1 MSYTINRFN
10 GAQVSVVADGTVD
23 STLDIKIIGKN
34 YAGYGEI
41 QNENL
46 VFMLENF
53 ANTTQPPKPISGQIW
68 YDSGNRKLKFYDG
81 TKFRT
86 AGGAEVGDTQPTSPS
101 LGDFWFNTASKQLY
115 AYNGATYT
123 LVGPQAVQGAQTT
136 EMVSRSVTDSGGGT
150 HAIIEAQVNG
160 ATIYIISQD
169 AVFQLDNTINAIQ
182 GFTRI
187 HPGITM
193 AYTQLGATD
202 ADASWGVSTG
212 QYQFFGTASNSDKL
226 GGVKADNFVR
236 SDITPAFSTQANF
249 ADVGYT
255 VGLPTK
261 KLYVLVDGNGV
272 PTIQANYDTL
282 VFQTKTGGTNTP
294 LKLVGPDILP
304 GSNNAT
310 DIGSAGVKFK
320 TIYAAVFN
328 GTATQADTITVAGV
342 ARSASTAMSANTVAI
357 RDGNQDLYARYFQG
371 TATSAQYADLAEKYL
386 ADKDYE
392 VGTVV
397 AVGGEKEV
405 TGCTFGDR
413 ALGVV
418 SANPAFMMNKDLK
431 GGTYIALKGRVP
443 VRVQGPVKKGDE
455 LCPGF
460 GGVAMVDTS
469 TELEGKTFAI
479 ALESSDD
486 AGTKLIEAVV
496 L

>member
-41 QNENL
+41 QNENM

-53 ANTTQPPKPISGQIW
+53 ANATQPPKPISGQIW

-86 AGGAEVGDTQPTSPS
+86 AGGAEVGVDQPSTPS

-115 AYNGATYT
+115 AYNGTTYT

-160 ATIYIISQD
+160 ATIYTISQD
-169 AVFQLDNTINAIQ
+169 ATFQLDNTINAIQ
-182 GFTRI
+182 GFTKI
-187 HPGITM
+187 HPGLTL
-193 AYTQLGATD
+193 AYTQLEGVNTL
-202 ADASWGVSTG
+202 GVSTG
-212 QYQFFGTASNSDKL
+212 QYRFFGTATNAEKL
-226 GGVKADNFVR
+226 GGYAASNFVQAG
-236 SDITPAFSTQANF
+236 SAGFTTQVEF

-255 VGLPTK
+255 VGTPTK
-261 KLYVLVDGNGV
+261 KLYVFVDGNGV
-272 PTIQANYDTL
+272 PTVQANYDTL
-282 VFQTKTGGTNTP
+282 LFQTKTGATNTP

-304 GSNNAT
+304 GTYSGSPLN
-310 DIGSAGVKFK
+310 DIGSVSQKFK
-320 TIYAAVFN
+320 TVYASVFN
-328 GTATQADTITVAGV
+328 GIATQADTVTVAGV
-342 ARSASTAMSANTVAI
+342 ARSASTASSANTVAI

-386 ADKDYE
+386 ADAEYAI
-392 VGTVV
+392 GTVV
-397 AVGGEKEV
+397 SIGGEKEV
-405 TGCTFGDR
+405 TACTVGDR
-413 ALGVV
+413 AIGIV
-418 SANPAFMMNKDLK
+418 SANPAYMMNSGLE

-443 VRVQGPVKKGDE
+443 CKVIGQVKKGQR
-455 LCPGF
+455 LVAGTN
-460 GGVAMVDTS
+460 GVAQAAYSNSSDV
-469 TELEGKTFAI
+469 FAI
-479 ALESSDD
+479 ALESNDD
-486 AGTKLIEAVV
+486 ILGEKLIEALV

>member
-41 QNENL
+41 QNENM

-53 ANTTQPPKPISGQIW
+53 ANATQPPKPISGQVW

-86 AGGAEVGDTQPTSPS
+86 AGGAEVGTEQPSSPA
-101 LGDFWFNTASKQLY
+101 LGDFWFNTATKQLY

-123 LVGPQAVQGAQTT
+123 LVGPQGVAGAQTT

-150 HAIIEAQVNG
+150 HPIIEAQING
-160 ATIYIISQD
+160 ATIYTISQD
-169 AVFQLDNTINAIQ
+169 ATFQLDNTINALQ
-182 GFTRI
+182 GFTKI
-187 HPGITM
+187 HPGITL
-193 AYTQLGATD
+193 AYTQLEGANTL
-202 ADASWGVSTG
+202 GVSTG
-212 QYQFFGTASNSDKL
+212 QYRFFGTASNAEKL
-226 GGVKADNFVR
+226 GGFDASNFVQAG
-236 SDITPAFSTQANF
+236 SAGFTTQVEF

-255 VGLPTK
+255 VGSPTK
-261 KLYVLVDGNGV
+261 KLYVFVDGNGV
-272 PTIQANYDTL
+272 PTVQANYDTL
-282 VFQTKTGGTNTP
+282 LFQTKTGATNTP

-304 GSNNAT
+304 GANNTT

-320 TIYAAVFN
+320 TIFAAVFN
-328 GTATQADTITVAGV
+328 GTATQADTVTVAGV
-342 ARSASTAMSANTVAI
+342 ARSASTAMSANTIAI

-386 ADKDYE
+386 TDVEYK

-397 AVGGEKEV
+397 SIGGEKEV
-405 TGCTFGDR
+405 TACAVGDR
-413 ALGVV
+413 AIGIV
-418 SANPAFMMNKDLK
+418 SENPAYMMNSELE

-443 VRVQGPVKKGDE
+443 CKVIGQVKKGQK
-455 LCPGF
+455 L
-460 GGVAMVDTS
+460 VAGTNGTAQAAYSNSSDV
-469 TELEGKTFAI
+469 FAI
-479 ALESSDD
+479 ALESSDEV
-486 AGTKLIEAVV
+486 GEKLIEALV

>member
-10 GAQVSVVADGTVD
+10 GAQVAVVADGTVD

-53 ANTTQPPKPISGQIW
+53 ANTTQPPKPISGQVW
-68 YDSGNRKLKFYDG
+68 YDSGNKKLKFYDG
-81 TKFRT
+81 VKFRT
-86 AGGAEVGDTQPTSPS
+86 AGGAEVGSTDQRPTTPS
-101 LGDFWFNTASKQLY
+101 LGDFWFNTDTKQLF
-115 AYNGATYT
+115 AYNGASYT

-136 EMVSRSVTDSGGGT
+136 EMVSRSVTDAGGLT
-150 HAIIEAQVNG
+150 HPIIEAQING

-169 AVFQLDNTINAIQ
+169 ATFQLDNTINAIT
-182 GFTRI
+182 GFTKI

-193 AYTQLGATD
+193 AYTQLEGDTTL
-202 ADASWGVSTG
+202 GVSQG
-212 QYQFFGTASNSDKL
+212 AFRFFGSATNAEKL
-226 GGVKADNFVR
+226 GGIDATSFVR
-236 SDITPAFSTQANF
+236 SDVTPSFTTQANF

-261 KLYVLVDGNGV
+261 KLYVFVDGNGV

-282 VFQTKTGGTNTP
+282 LFQTKTGGTNTP

-304 GSNNAT
+304 GTNNAT

-320 TIYAAVFN
+320 TMYAAVFN
-328 GTATQADTITVAGV
+328 GVATQADTVTVAGI

-357 RDGNQDLYARYFQG
+357 RDANQDLYARYFQG

-386 ADKDYE
+386 ADDEYE

-397 AVGGEKEV
+397 SVGGEKEV
-405 TGCTFGDR
+405 TATTYGDR

-418 SANPAFMMNKDLK
+418 SANPAFMMNKDLV

-443 VRVQGPVKKGDE
+443 VKVQGPVNKGDE
-455 LCPGF
+455 LCPGD
-460 GGVAMVDTS
+460 GGVAIVDTS
-469 TELEGKTFAI
+469 AESEGKTFAI